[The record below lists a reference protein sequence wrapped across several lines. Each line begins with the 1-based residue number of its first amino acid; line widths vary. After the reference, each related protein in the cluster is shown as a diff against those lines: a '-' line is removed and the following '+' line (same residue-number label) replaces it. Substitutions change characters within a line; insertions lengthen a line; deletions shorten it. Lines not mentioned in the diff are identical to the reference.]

1 MYKYHVDSWSTI
13 NPLLETITAGISYLM
28 ASFGNNIAIFNKETC
43 SIGTDLHAH
52 GYKTGKILLQLFAT
66 YDDRSSDNGPFT
78 RYIETLENHYNDGT
92 INLKWKDIM
101 DKEKVKYN
109 KLKDK
114 IKFNGSYKAEDPI
127 L

>member
-1 MYKYHVDSWSTI
+1 M
-13 NPLLETITAGISYLM
+13 AGM
-28 ASFGNNIAIFNKETC
+28 PDFMVSFVNNIADFNKYIQ
-43 SIGTDLHAH
+43 SIGNALCARGEDMGNLLPSLFTTYTDC
-52 GYKTGKILLQLFAT
+52 I
-66 YDDRSSDNGPFT
+66 SDNGPFT

-92 INLKWKDIM
+92 INLKWKDNM
-101 DKEKVKYN
+101 DNEKVKYN